1 MDQARRAAH
10 TADTRQGLV
19 TAARELFVA
28 KGYAATPTEEIV
40 ARAGVTRGALYHHF
54 RDKAALFRAV
64 MNEVAGEVAA
74 ELVTRELARG
84 AGRPGD
90 AWQQLRQGLQTYL
103 DVCIHSDFQRVVLID
118 GPTALGHEAWG
129 ELIERHGHSLL
140 AQWLRK
146 AVDEGQIPA
155 LPITAL
161 TRLIGSLISEASLY
175 IALAAEPTAARQEV
189 GAALDGILSGLH
201 RTRRLEPPPT
211 AADP

>member
-1 MDQARRAAH
+1 
-10 TADTRQGLV
+10 V

-28 KGYAATPTEEIV
+28 QGYAATATEEIV

-64 MNEVAGEVAA
+64 MDEVAGEVAA
-74 ELVTRELARG
+74 ELVTRELARDP
-84 AGRPGD
+84 GRPCG
-90 AWQQLRQGLQTYL
+90 AWEQLRQGLQTYL
-103 DVCIHSDFQRVVLID
+103 DVCIHSDFQRIVLID
-118 GPTALGHEAWG
+118 GPTALGHEVWG

-140 AQWLRK
+140 AEWLRK

-175 IALAAEPTAARQEV
+175 IALAADPTEARQEV
-189 GAALDGILSGLH
+189 GTALDRLMAGLS
-201 RTRRLEPPPT
+201 RTTRLEPPPPG
-211 AADP
+211 ADP